1 MGGYWAVSWR
11 MKTEATL
18 QVTTAASTTRMPA
31 ISPWP
36 VAPVVMTKVPT
47 SASTR
52 HSTLVGVIFSF
63 RWRAAKMVTPT
74 GVTELTREAIEAPV
88 REIPSWMRKIVRK

>member
-1 MGGYWAVSWR
+1 MGGYLAVSWR

-47 SASTR
+47 SASTSSR
-52 HSTLVGVIFSF
+52 LNISKSNRFIGVPP
-63 RWRAAKMVTPT
+63 RGKMHYNI
-74 GVTELTREAIEAPV
+74 LI
-88 REIPSWMRKIVRK
+88 

>member
-1 MGGYWAVSWR
+1 

-31 ISPWP
+31 ISL
-36 VAPVVMTKVPT
+36 AGGAGGDDEGAHQCQHQTQ
-47 SASTR
+47 
-52 HSTLVGVIFSF
+52 HLGGGDLSF

-88 REIPSWMRKIVRK
+88 REIPSWMRKMVRK